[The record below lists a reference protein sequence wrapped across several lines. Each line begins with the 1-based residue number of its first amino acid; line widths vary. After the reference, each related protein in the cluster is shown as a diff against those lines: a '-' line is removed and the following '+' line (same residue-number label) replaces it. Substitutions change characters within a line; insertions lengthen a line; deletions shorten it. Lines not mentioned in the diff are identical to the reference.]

1 MRLVCSSAISFSFL
15 FSSPKSI
22 DFSCEVPFGI
32 AEERPLCLTVDA
44 ACNKG
49 HHGPVHCLRFA
60 PGGESYASGS
70 EDGTIRIWQ
79 TGPLTHDDS
88 DEALVNGSMGK
99 VKVSADE
106 VSHKIEGFSIADDG
120 KSREKEKVEAGN
132 E

>member
-1 MRLVCSSAISFSFL
+1 M
-15 FSSPKSI
+15 
-22 DFSCEVPFGI
+22 I
-32 AEERPLCLTVDA
+32 AEECLVLPVDA

-79 TGPLTHDDS
+79 TGPLTNDDS
-88 DEALVNGSMGK
+88 DEALANGSMGK

-106 VSHKIEGFSIADDG
+106 VSRKIEGFNISDEG
-120 KSREKEKVEAGN
+120 KAREKEKEETGN

>member
-1 MRLVCSSAISFSFL
+1 M
-15 FSSPKSI
+15 
-22 DFSCEVPFGI
+22 I
-32 AEERPLCLTVDA
+32 AEKWLVLTVDA

-88 DEALVNGSMGK
+88 DEAALVNGSIGK

-106 VSHKIEGFSIADDG
+106 VSRKIEGFNIADEG
-120 KSREKEKVEAGN
+120 KAREKEKETGN